1 MKAMRKIIEINE
13 ELCDGCGNCVTS
25 CAEGALKIINGKAK
39 VISEVFCDGL
49 GACLGECPQDALK
62 IVDREAE
69 AFDEKAVEEHMKKA
83 APSIMQAPSH
93 GGCPGSRMQMFNT
106 SSCDSMRP
114 TAGAAGPSALRQWPV
129 QITLVSPTAPFLKG
143 AHLLVAAD
151 CTAFAYPD
159 FHAGLLSDKVLMVGC
174 PKLDDTQAYLNKFVE
189 IFKNAGVKKVT
200 VAEMEVPCCSK
211 LPMIVKKAIELAGT
225 NIPMEEVVID
235 IQGDIKKRVEQ
246 PV

>member
-1 MKAMRKIIEINE
+1 
-13 ELCDGCGNCVTS
+13 
-25 CAEGALKIINGKAK
+25 
-39 VISEVFCDGL
+39 
-49 GACLGECPQDALK
+49 
-62 IVDREAE
+62 
-69 AFDEKAVEEHMKKA
+69 
-83 APSIMQAPSH
+83 
-93 GGCPGSRMQMFNT
+93 
-106 SSCDSMRP
+106 
-114 TAGAAGPSALRQWPV
+114 
-129 QITLVSPTAPFLKG
+129 
-143 AHLLVAAD
+143 VAAD

-159 FHAGLLSDKVLMVGC
+159 FHAGLLSGKVLMVGC